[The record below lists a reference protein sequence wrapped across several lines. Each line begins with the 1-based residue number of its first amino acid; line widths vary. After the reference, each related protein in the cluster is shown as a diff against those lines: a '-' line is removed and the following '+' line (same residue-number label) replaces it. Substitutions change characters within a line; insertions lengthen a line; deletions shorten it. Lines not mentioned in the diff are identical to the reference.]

1 MAGFFEKLFGGSNKD
16 YDDYNYDEYNEMDD
30 YYDEADD
37 SYRETT
43 AEAPYREQSSY
54 RAETPEPYVAPQTER
69 RRPAGRVVDINQK
82 TYLQQIV
89 IMEPSDI
96 ETAQQVCDDVREG
109 KTVICN
115 IEKIDP
121 KIAQRVIDFITGAAH
136 ALRGNVMPISALIFV
151 VAPGTTSIENSV
163 QNKQNQSDRVE
174 DYVRR
179 ATVYAR

>member
-1 MAGFFEKLFGGSNKD
+1 MAGFFDKLFGGSNNN
-16 YDDYNYDEYNEMDD
+16 YDDYNYDELDGTDDYLDEMDSD
-30 YYDEADD
+30 YD
-37 SYRETT
+37 SNPPLRNYEY
-43 AEAPYREQSSY
+43 AEPVIPAR
-54 RAETPEPYVAPQTER
+54 PESRQQ
-69 RRPAGRVVDINQK
+69 GSRVVDINHK
-82 TYLQQIV
+82 TFRQQIV
-89 IMEPSDI
+89 IMEPADI

-151 VAPGTTSIENSV
+151 VAPGSTSIQNSV
-163 QNKQNQSDRVE
+163 TMSQDSGDSME

-179 ATVYAR
+179 AAVQAR